1 MQIMPKLQT
10 DYSKTSI
17 YKLCCNDP
25 NVNEIYIGHT
35 TNFVQRKHGHKT
47 ACCNE
52 KIKGHNQYVY
62 QFIRNHGGWDNWSMI
77 EIENV
82 DCKTKREAEA
92 IEHKWIK
99 HLGASL
105 NLNNPHAMYKE
116 EPQLYKQK
124 WYEENKDEILE
135 KAKEHYEEHKEE
147 KIAYQKQYS
156 QENKEKIAEYNKEYI
171 EKNKEK
177 LSEQKKIYRE
187 EHKEE
192 AKQSQKAWR
201 EENKEKI
208 KAQKSEVINCDCGN
222 QYTFGNKVRHLQTK
236 SHIKYQNALCGIIEP
251 VPTEEEK
258 QAMEEEKNKKLK
270 EQQQKYRETHAQ
282 EIHEWKQKHYKENK
296 EKISQ
301 QCKKYYEEHK
311 EEIKEKTKKYVEEKK
326 EKIKDYKEN
335 WYEKNKEKILQKQK
349 EMITCECGA
358 EVRKAG
364 LAEHYR
370 SKKHND
376 YVISKNNVE
385 TITN

>member
-1 MQIMPKLQT
+1 MPTMPKVQT
-10 DYSKTSI
+10 DYSNTII

-35 TNFVQRKHGHKT
+35 TNFIQRKHGHKR

-52 KIKGHNQYVY
+52 NTKNHNQYVY

-77 EIENV
+77 QIENV
-82 DCKTKREAEA
+82 KCNDRRQAEA
-92 IEHKWIK
+92 LEHKWIK
-99 HLGASL
+99 NLGASL
-105 NLNNPHAMYKE
+105 NVNNPYAMCKE
-116 EPQLYKQK
+116 QPQLYKQA

-135 KAKEHYEEHKEE
+135 KNKEHYEEHKEE
-147 KIAYQKQYS
+147 KIAYQKKYAE
-156 QENKEKIAEYNKEYI
+156 ENKEKIAEHQKEYR

-192 AKQSQKAWR
+192 AKQAHKAWR

-208 KAQKSEVINCDCGN
+208 KAQKSEIINCDCGS

-236 SHIKYQNALCGIIEP
+236 LHLKYQNALCGIIEH

-258 QAMEEEKNKKLK
+258 QAMEEEKKKKLK
-270 EQQQKYRETHAQ
+270 EQQQKYRETHAEQ
-282 EIHEWKQKHYKENK
+282 IHEWKQKHYKENK
-296 EKISQ
+296 EKIIE

-311 EEIKEKTKKYVEEKK
+311 EEIKEKTKKYVEENK
-326 EKIKDYKEN
+326 EKIKEDSAN
-335 WYEKNKEKILQKQK
+335 WYEKNKEKILQRQK
-349 EMITCECGA
+349 EMMTCECGA

-364 LAEHYR
+364 MAEHCR

-376 YVISKNNVE
+376 FMISK
-385 TITN
+385 TI